1 MYEAVQVAENVVNK
15 VKEVVT
21 QIEVLETVA
30 MDEPRWV
37 VVVNESD
44 LWRSVARACTWVL
57 EAVQKAENV
66 DNNLK

>member
-21 QIEVLETVA
+21 KIEVLETVA

-44 LWRSVARACTWVL
+44 LWRSVARVSKWRFET
-57 EAVQKAENV
+57 VQIAENV
-66 DNNLK
+66 ENNLK

>member
-37 VVVNESD
+37 VVVNETD
-44 LWRSVARACTWVL
+44 LWRSVARVSKWRF
-57 EAVQKAENV
+57 EAVQIAENV
-66 DNNLK
+66 ENNLK